1 MVVKVRDMDSL
12 VNHNVIN
19 LTGHRVIIGKRTT
32 NGGIGLSAEG
42 GVISFD
48 NNRSV
53 IIKQNKGITS

>member
-1 MVVKVRDMDSL
+1 MVVKVRDVNGL
-12 VNHNVIN
+12 VKHNVVN

-32 NGGIGLSAEG
+32 NGGIDLSAEG